1 MTTGKIINEL
11 IKHEIEMRA
20 LLDELYNERLEN
32 KNDDTFITYRQLVF
46 NVPILKVKE

>member
-1 MTTGKIINEL
+1 MSKITDKL

-20 LLDELYNERLEN
+20 LLDELYEERLAN

-46 NVPILKVKE
+46 NVPILKVKK